1 MALTGDQRRAL
12 ALLASDE
19 RGVTEDLMLAHG
31 FRGKMLAGLVLA
43 GLAAIT
49 TDTLRAGATPIKVE
63 RHRITDTGRAT
74 LAARRVGPAPS
85 KPPSWSLP
93 ARASGP

>member
-31 FRGKMLAGLVLA
+31 FRGKMLAGLATVV
-43 GLAAIT
+43 T
-49 TDTLRAGATPIKVE
+49 ERMKAGAATIRVE
-63 RHRITDTGRAT
+63 KYRITEIGRAAGARYVYA
-74 LAARRVGPAPS
+74 LRQGYVPDARRVCRV
-85 KPPSWSLP
+85 
-93 ARASGP
+93 RAEPDP

>member
-31 FRGKMLAGLVLA
+31 FRG
-43 GLAAIT
+43 
-49 TDTLRAGATPIKVE
+49 
-63 RHRITDTGRAT
+63 
-74 LAARRVGPAPS
+74 
-85 KPPSWSLP
+85 
-93 ARASGP
+93 